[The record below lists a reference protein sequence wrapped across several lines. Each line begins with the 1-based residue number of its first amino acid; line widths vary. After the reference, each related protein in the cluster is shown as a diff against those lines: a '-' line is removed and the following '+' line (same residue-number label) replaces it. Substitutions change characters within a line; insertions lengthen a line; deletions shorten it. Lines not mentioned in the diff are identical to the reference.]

1 MREMLNPP
9 DPVKLETELGAIYV
23 APISGQSLRV
33 HAPHLTVD
41 GLPLQFSAQLT
52 AGPDLLTWDF
62 LHGFD
67 VRTQRSGIATETITA
82 RLVDGRDADLVT
94 LGKIAQV
101 VIPAVRKLAATNQ
114 ALFLEAERR
123 NLNNE
128 IWQLEQEVERKRGR
142 IEEKEKELAK
152 IAERL
157 P

>member
-1 MREMLNPP
+1 M
-9 DPVKLETELGAIYV
+9 
-23 APISGQSLRV
+23 
-33 HAPHLTVD
+33 
-41 GLPLQFSAQLT
+41 
-52 AGPDLLTWDF
+52 
-62 LHGFD
+62 
-67 VRTQRSGIATETITA
+67 
-82 RLVDGRDADLVT
+82 DGRDAGLVT

-128 IWQLEQEVERKRGR
+128 IWQLEQEIEKKRTK